1 MSVLLPSAKI
11 PIADIFTGSLKNY
24 NVFGD
29 EISSQNTNETSDD
42 ERDDSMEISD
52 DDTVGNLNLSVDEEV
67 EPTSFRSRSTVF

>member
-1 MSVLLPSAKI
+1 MSVLLPLAKI